1 MLLVSRGVK
10 DESQLEEHL
19 ERCNT
24 TKRTLEEEQQSLN
37 RKLDSIKKS
46 RQNKILKILELND
59 FQVEEIT
66 QEEISIFVKHIVVK
80 HDKLEVTTMDEE
92 VQEISLNHVM

>member
-1 MLLVSRGVK
+1 MLLVSRGVQ

-37 RKLDSIKKS
+37 RKLDSIKKVD
-46 RQNKILKILELND
+46 KKLKTLELND
-59 FQVEEIT
+59 LQVDKIT
-66 QEEISIFVKHIVVK
+66 Q
-80 HDKLEVTTMDEE
+80 
-92 VQEISLNHVM
+92 